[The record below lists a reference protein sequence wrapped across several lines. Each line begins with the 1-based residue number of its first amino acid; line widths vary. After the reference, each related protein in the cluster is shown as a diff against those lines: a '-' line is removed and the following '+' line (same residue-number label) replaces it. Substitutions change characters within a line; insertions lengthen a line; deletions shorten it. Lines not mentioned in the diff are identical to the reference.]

1 MSNSSS
7 PDMTPTRSK
16 TNKKSTVVLAT
27 SSPSPSSSSSWI
39 DDVFHSMSHQLDVH
53 FEQCQYTLKH
63 IKQLDNSSSTN
74 NNNTFFDLWLLQAWQ
89 LREQHETH
97 SLRLHDAI
105 TSGMVKALLP

>member
-63 IKQLDNSSSTN
+63 IKQLDN
-74 NNNTFFDLWLLQAWQ
+74 TFFDLWLLQAWQ